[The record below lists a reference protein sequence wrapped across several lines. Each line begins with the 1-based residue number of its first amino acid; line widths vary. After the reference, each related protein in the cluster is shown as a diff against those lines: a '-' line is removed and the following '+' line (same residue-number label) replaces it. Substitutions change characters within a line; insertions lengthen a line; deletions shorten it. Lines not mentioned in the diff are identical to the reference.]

1 MAGLPAWRA
10 EHALLRSRAGVRA
23 RQRMDPQ
30 LRKLL
35 EVAHEAWAD
44 AGVDPAALRGSAR
57 VGVYVGACGSEVHG
71 GFLQSTPT
79 SLRPHMHARAWQ
91 R

>member
-1 MAGLPAWRA
+1 MPARHA
-10 EHALLRSRAGVRA
+10 EHALPRSRVGARA

-44 AGVDPAALRGSAR
+44 AGVDPAGLRGSAR
-57 VGVYVGACGSEVHG
+57 AGVYVGACGSEVRG
-71 GFLQSTPT
+71 RLPLQLCVA
-79 SLRPHMHARAWQ
+79 LR
-91 R
+91 